1 MSDEIDLT
9 SAERELETALRSL
22 RPTTARLDSA
32 VAARAARH
40 RAAPLRRRY
49 WQMAAAA
56 ILAAVGGMWLGWDD
70 ERADRA
76 PHSATDIAVTS
87 ETSAAPLTVNNYRR
101 ALARSLGEF
110 EALLDRQAADAERGK
125 LGRSDKLTV
134 WNSDYRSLLGEM

>member
-9 SAERELETALRSL
+9 PAERELETALRSL
-22 RPTTARLDSA
+22 RPITARLDST
-32 VAARAARH
+32 VAARTARQ
-40 RAAPLRRRY
+40 RVAPLGRRY

-56 ILAAVGGMWLGWDD
+56 ILMAVAGTWLGWGGG
-70 ERADRA
+70 RTDRA
-76 PHSATDIAVTS
+76 PHSSTDIAIAS
-87 ETSAAPLTVNNYRR
+87 ETSAARLTVNNYRR
-101 ALARSLGEF
+101 ALAQSVGEL